1 MTTLPFYHKV
11 ALHASVAP
19 MDAFRATGAPSLP
32 VRDVFDQYMAMKP
45 SEGFAAT
52 ARFGGDPTQC
62 AASGGAADD
71 GNALAGAQAG
81 DEAAFAKLIRAH
93 QRPVYGLALRALGNS
108 AEAEDLAQEVF
119 LQLLLS
125 LDRIESCEHLAHWL
139 RRAVTHRVIDRFR
152 QRRRMPQVV
161 DIAEWEAGS
170 SDVASMEAEPE
181 PLERLVAQLPA
192 IPRLVVALRYQEDL
206 DPAEIAQLLDMSVNT
221 VKSHL
226 KRSLARLRAACDGG
240 RAS

>member
-1 MTTLPFYHKV
+1 
-11 ALHASVAP
+11 
-19 MDAFRATGAPSLP
+19 
-32 VRDVFDQYMAMKP
+32 MKP
-45 SEGFAAT
+45 SGGFAVTAGLDGDAT
-52 ARFGGDPTQC
+52 GSTAFCGT
-62 AASGGAADD
+62 ADD
-71 GNALAGAQAG
+71 GDALAEAQAG
-81 DEAAFAKLIRAH
+81 DEAAFARLIRAH
-93 QRPVYGLALRALGNS
+93 QRSVYGLALRALGNA

-125 LDRIESCEHLAHWL
+125 FDRIESREHLAHWL

-152 QRRRMPQVV
+152 QRRRMPESV

-170 SDVASMEAEPE
+170 SAAAPMEAGPE

-192 IPRLVVALRYQEDL
+192 VPRLVVALRYQEDL